1 MEFVRRAWPVL
12 KILRSINDMKM
23 GTLYLSHVSH
33 HFVPLSLLRIRYKL
47 ISEDESHVDIQSI
60 SFITCE
66 YNPFW

>member
-33 HFVPLSLLRIRYKL
+33 PFFPVSLLRIRYKL

-60 SFITCE
+60 SF
-66 YNPFW
+66 YYL